1 MEHATG
7 VDTSDLAAKKDFI
20 AWKAKVDMSEIN
32 ELVKFSTG
40 FNNLNTKVDYLDVG
54 NLKTVPKDFKKLS
67 DVVDEEVVKNTK
79 FNTLNMK
86 LNNLRKNVPVVSTL
100 IQINQCNT
108 EKQNLQKKKCRCWGK
123 NPDFTGSATRAVLI
137 TKIWEYYSWCYWISQ
152 ENRLRH

>member
-100 IQINQCNT
+100 IQTNQCNT
-108 EKQNLQKKKCRCWGK
+108 EKQNLQKKKCRC
-123 NPDFTGSATRAVLI
+123 
-137 TKIWEYYSWCYWISQ
+137 
-152 ENRLRH
+152 

>member
-1 MEHATG
+1 MSFYPEPDSHIRHKVKIVLDLPNYATKKELDHATG

-108 EKQNLQKKKCRCWGK
+108 EKQNLQKKKCRC
-123 NPDFTGSATRAVLI
+123 
-137 TKIWEYYSWCYWISQ
+137 
-152 ENRLRH
+152 